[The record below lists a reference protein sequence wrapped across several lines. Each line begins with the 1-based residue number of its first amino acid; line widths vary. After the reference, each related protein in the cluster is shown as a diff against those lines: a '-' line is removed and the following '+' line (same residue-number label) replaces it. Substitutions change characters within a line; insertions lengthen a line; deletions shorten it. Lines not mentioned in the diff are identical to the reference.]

1 MYRVAQI
8 QELEQRIKSHTAQM
22 AERRRKPK
30 GTPQEEMEAARRDL
44 EIVSK
49 LLAFLFFFQN
59 LHQTSNPMCQH
70 LVCVDLYSVISV
82 LWSDASQN
90 LCVAIHSLHLYWARL
105 WRKDGGCLLIM
116 NGFLSEK

>member
-90 LCVAIHSLHLYWARL
+90 LCGNPFITFILGQIVEER
-105 WRKDGGCLLIM
+105 WRM
-116 NGFLSEK
+116 SVNNEWFF